1 MLFCF
6 LKSGYQNNYG
16 AYGQS
21 NTYKQN
27 WNNDSDSESNNSSI
41 YLRKK
46 LLSIT
51 LILTYQKKITE
62 GDEDQQRL
70 APHTITQLRF
80 IFKLQLKPSFLWY
93 DN

>member
-27 WNNDSDSESNNSSI
+27 WNNDSDSESNI
-41 YLRKK
+41 IIHQY
-46 LLSIT
+46 
-51 LILTYQKKITE
+51 TYVKN
-62 GDEDQQRL
+62 
-70 APHTITQLRF
+70 
-80 IFKLQLKPSFLWY
+80 Y
-93 DN
+93 